1 LSNIVE
7 IEENAEFHSNNN
19 SRLTRSTSRK
29 RLFNSSATLII
40 DRPSDDNLREQQK
53 KEQSYQNKINSLEE
67 TVRQQ
72 QNKEQ
77 SYQNKVN
84 TLEETVREQ
93 QKKEQSYQNK
103 INELEETF
111 YCLLCRDNPRTIL
124 FQPCLHLTLCD
135 GCHHQEEMQMKTCPF
150 CREKIT
156 SHLKI
161 FVA

>member
-1 LSNIVE
+1 LSNSVE

-29 RLFNSSATLII
+29 RSFNSSATVIT
-40 DRPSDDNLREQQK
+40 DRPNDDNLREQQK
-53 KEQSYQNKINSLEE
+53 KEQSYQNKINA
-67 TVRQQ
+67 
-72 QNKEQ
+72 
-77 SYQNKVN
+77 
-84 TLEETVREQ
+84 LEETVREQ

-111 YCLLCRDNPRTIL
+111 YCLLCRDNLRTVL

-161 FVA
+161 FLA